1 LPRSVSDLNAFFLHK
16 LYCEP
21 TLNTFDRYILRRF
34 WHVFAIG
41 FVATFGLYV
50 VFDAFTNADEFQSAS
65 SGAAQMIGRM
75 SLYYFFQAFPFF
87 DLIGPILVV
96 LSAMAVFALLQG
108 QSEIYPVLSAGVPTW
123 RLAVP
128 IVIGTLTIVLGL
140 TVNQEVAIPC
150 IADQLHAP
158 RGSDSSTTH
167 VVQTARDHSRNIEIT
182 GQSLNHSERRIDNAE
197 FLLPVPDVVLEPT
210 TIRAER
216 AVQYASDG
224 TRPAGW
230 LLTGVSQ
237 KFRDLKLTDE
247 GRSIAYPFPTEDDLY
262 IVSDVTIDQ
271 LYNRSTSFKYLSTVE
286 LVQRIRNPA
295 FGIVSIRNQTLHL
308 HERLT
313 RPLLILFSV
322 LIAIPMTMRR
332 ESRSL
337 LGNMATCTAILG
349 FLFLATQ
356 VCLHL
361 GRLNIVDLDMAAWAP
376 VVICGATTSWLSSS
390 VQT

>member
-1 LPRSVSDLNAFFLHK
+1 M
-16 LYCEP
+16 
-21 TLNTFDRYILRRF
+21 NTFDRYILWRF

-41 FVATFGLYV
+41 FVATYGLYV
-50 VFDAFTNADEFQSAS
+50 VFDAFTNADEFQADAS
-65 SGAAQMIGRM
+65 GTINMLGRM
-75 SLYYFFQAFPFF
+75 SLHYFFQAFPFF

-96 LSAMAVFALLQG
+96 LSAMGVFALLQR
-108 QSEIYPVLSAGVPTW
+108 QNEIYPVLSAGIPAW

-128 IVIGTLTIVLGL
+128 IVIGTLTIVLVL
-140 TVNQEVAIPC
+140 TINQELLIPG
-150 IADQLHAP
+150 IADRLQAP
-158 RGSDSSTTH
+158 RGNDDSTTR

-182 GQSLNHSERRIDNAE
+182 GRSLNLAERRIDHAE

-210 TIRAER
+210 TVRAEK
-216 AVQYASDG
+216 AIQFAADG
-224 TRPAGW
+224 DRPAGW
-230 LLTGVSQ
+230 LLTGVSL
-237 KFRDLKLTDE
+237 KFRELKLTDS
-247 GRSIAYPFPTEDDLY
+247 GRTAVYPFPTAEDLY
-262 IVSDVTIDQ
+262 IASEVTIDQ

-332 ESRSL
+332 ESRGL
-337 LGNMATCTAILG
+337 LFNMASCTAVLG
-349 FLFLATQ
+349 TLFLATQ
-356 VCLHL
+356 VCMQL
-361 GRLNIVDLDMAAWAP
+361 GRLNVVDLDLAAWLP
-376 VVICGATTSWLSSS
+376 VVICGATTSWLSGS

>member
-1 LPRSVSDLNAFFLHK
+1 M
-16 LYCEP
+16 
-21 TLNTFDRYILRRF
+21 NTFDRYILRRF

-41 FVATFGLYV
+41 FVATFGLFV
-50 VFDAFTNADEFQSAS
+50 VFDAFTNADEFQSGS
-65 SGAAQMIGRM
+65 SGTAQMIGKM

-96 LSAMAVFALLQG
+96 LSTMAVFALLQR
-108 QSEIYPVLSAGVPTW
+108 QSEIYPILSAGVPTW

-128 IVIGTLTIVLGL
+128 IVVGALAIVLGL
-140 TVNQEVAIPC
+140 TINQEVVIPRV
-150 IADQLHAP
+150 ADQLHAP
-158 RGSDSSTTH
+158 RGSDSATTH

-182 GQSLNHSERRIDNAE
+182 GRSLNLTERRIDHAE

-210 TIRAER
+210 TIRANK

-230 LLTGVSQ
+230 LLTGVSPN
-237 KFRDLKLTDE
+237 FRELKLTDE
-247 GRSIAYPFPTEDDLY
+247 GRSVAYPFPTADDLY

-322 LIAIPMTMRR
+322 LIAIPMTMRPQTR
-332 ESRSL
+332 HPQR
-337 LGNMATCTAILG
+337 MWRTCPTRI
-349 FLFLATQ
+349 
-356 VCLHL
+356 
-361 GRLNIVDLDMAAWAP
+361 AARP
-376 VVICGATTSWLSSS
+376 STSPP
-390 VQT
+390 

>member
-1 LPRSVSDLNAFFLHK
+1 M
-16 LYCEP
+16 
-21 TLNTFDRYILRRF
+21 NTFDRYILRRF

-50 VFDAFTNADEFQSAS
+50 VFDAFTNADEFQVDAS
-65 SGAAQMIGRM
+65 GTVDMLSRM
-75 SLYYFFQAFPFF
+75 SLHYFFQAFPFF
-87 DLIGPILVV
+87 DLVGPILVV
-96 LSAMAVFALLQG
+96 LAAMGVFALLQR
-108 QSEIYPVLSAGVPTW
+108 QSEIYPVLSAGIPTW

-128 IVIGTLTIVLGL
+128 IVVGTLTIVLGL
-140 TVNQEVAIPC
+140 TINQELIIPTVA
-150 IADQLHAP
+150 DRLQAP
-158 RGSDSSTTH
+158 RGNDSDTMN
-167 VVQTARDHSRNIEIT
+167 VVQTARDHARNIEIT
-182 GQSLNHSERRIDNAE
+182 GRSLHLGERRIDQAE

-210 TIRAER
+210 TIHAEK
-216 AVQYASDG
+216 AIQFAADG
-224 TRPAGW
+224 SRPAGW

-237 KFRDLKLTDE
+237 KYKALTLTDI
-247 GRSIAYPFPTEDDLY
+247 GRTVAYPFPTEDDLY

-322 LIAIPMTMRR
+322 LIAIPMTMKR
-332 ESRSL
+332 ESRGL
-337 LGNMATCTAILG
+337 LGNMALCTAILG
-349 FLFLATQ
+349 FLFLITQ
-356 VCLHL
+356 VSMQL
-361 GRLNIVDLDMAAWAP
+361 GRLNIIELNVAAWLP
-376 VVICGATTSWLSSS
+376 VVICGATTSWLSGS

>member
-1 LPRSVSDLNAFFLHK
+1 
-16 LYCEP
+16 
-21 TLNTFDRYILRRF
+21 LNTFDRYILRRF

-50 VFDAFTNADEFQSAS
+50 VFDAFTNADEFQADAS
-65 SGAAQMIGRM
+65 GTVDMLGRM
-75 SLYYFFQAFPFF
+75 SLHYFFQAFPFF
-87 DLIGPILVV
+87 DLVGPILVV
-96 LSAMAVFALLQG
+96 LAAMGVFALLQR
-108 QSEIYPVLSAGVPTW
+108 QSEIYPVLSAGIPTW

-128 IVIGTLTIVLGL
+128 IVVGTLTIVLGL
-140 TVNQEVAIPC
+140 TINQELIIPSVA
-150 IADQLHAP
+150 DRLQAP
-158 RGSDSSTTH
+158 RGNDSATMN
-167 VVQTARDHSRNIEIT
+167 VVQTARDHARNIEIT
-182 GQSLNHSERRIDNAE
+182 GQSLHLGERRIDQAE

-210 TIRAER
+210 TIRAEK
-216 AVQYASDG
+216 AVQFAADG
-224 TRPAGW
+224 PRPAGW

-237 KFRDLKLTDE
+237 KYRDLILTDA
-247 GRSIAYPFPTEDDLY
+247 GKTVAYPFPTEDDLY

-322 LIAIPMTMRR
+322 LIAIPMTMKR
-332 ESRSL
+332 ESRGL
-337 LGNMATCTAILG
+337 LANMATCTAILG
-349 FLFLATQ
+349 FLFLVTQ
-356 VCLHL
+356 VSMQL
-361 GRLNIVDLDMAAWAP
+361 GRLNIVDLDLAAWIP
-376 VVICGATTSWLSSS
+376 VVICGATTSWLSGS

>member
-1 LPRSVSDLNAFFLHK
+1 M
-16 LYCEP
+16 
-21 TLNTFDRYILRRF
+21 NTFDRYILRRF
-34 WHVFAIG
+34 WHVFAIA
-41 FVATFGLYV
+41 FIATFGLYV
-50 VFDAFTNADEFQSAS
+50 VFDAFTNADEFQNGT
-65 SGAAQMIGRM
+65 SGTAAMLGRM

-87 DLIGPILVV
+87 DLVGPILVV
-96 LSAMAVFALLQG
+96 LATMGVFAILQR
-108 QSEIYPVLSAGVPTW
+108 QSEIYPVLSAGIPTW

-128 IVIGTLTIVLGL
+128 IVIGTLAIVLGL
-140 TVNQEVAIPC
+140 TINQEIIIPR
-150 IADQLHAP
+150 IASHLQST
-158 RGSDSSTTH
+158 RSSDSAVTH
-167 VVQTARDHSRNIEIT
+167 VVQTARDHARNIEIT
-182 GQSLNHSERRIDNAE
+182 GATLHLTERRIEQAE

-210 TIRAER
+210 TVRAEK
-216 AVQYASDG
+216 AIQYPADG

-237 KFRDLKLTDE
+237 KFKDLKLTDS

-271 LYNRSTSFKYLSTVE
+271 LYNRSTSFKFLSTSE

-337 LGNMATCTAILG
+337 LGNMAACMAILG
-349 FLFLATQ
+349 GLFLTTQ

-361 GRLNIVDLDMAAWAP
+361 GRLNIVELNLAAWLP
-376 VVICGATTSWLSSS
+376 VVICGSTTSWISGT